1 MQNNKQKVFN
11 LPKDFY
17 AGEKGSSDEKKFLTY
32 KEISFLTIFS
42 MPPEMMIREMAI
54 IQKRDKLQMIITP
67 NGIITTESEM
77 RKLTSMIVKSVQCN

>member
-17 AGEKGSSDEKKFLTY
+17 AGEKGSTDQKFLTY

-42 MPPEMMIREMAI
+42 MPPEMMIREMEI